1 MVKKNFLMTAPPT
14 DGVVLFGTRKAECRT
29 DYGR

>member
-1 MVKKNFLMTAPPT
+1 MVKKNFLMTALT
-14 DGVVLFGTRKAECRT
+14 DGIVLFGTREAECRT